1 MFELTKFNPK
11 KKHNLATYFLRHGF
25 YRILFCLQYF
35 GAFTVFMYLSHF
47 RLTYRTGYR
56 HSHLWLALGNLFGFQ
71 LWHERKLTC
80 MHRRA
85 FLRCKNIVHMRFAI
99 PFCGQCTWQSSLKI
113 VRVLATRYSC
123 SSFVHTFLVSP
134 YLLGLCGFAESLDDW
149 ITVAFTHPNI
159 LFIMVMG
166 IFMKSVMIFVITNK
180 WNPLKPQKPNPI
192 RIILKIE
199 QKFAT

>member
-1 MFELTKFNPK
+1 MVFT
-11 KKHNLATYFLRHGF
+11 A
-25 YRILFCLQYF
+25 FCLVHNILALLRFLCTIY
-35 GAFTVFMYLSHF
+35 HF

-85 FLRCKNIVHMRFAI
+85 FLRCENIVHMRFAI
-99 PFCGQCTWQSSLKI
+99 PFCGQCSWQSSFKI
-113 VRVLATRYSC
+113 VRVLATRVQVSATRFLYLRIFLNCAVCWVTRWLDYSNFY
-123 SSFVHTFLVSP
+123 SSKHTFH
-134 YLLGLCGFAESLDDW
+134 CGYGHFHEICHD
-149 ITVAFTHPNI
+149 FCY
-159 LFIMVMG
+159 
-166 IFMKSVMIFVITNK
+166 NK